1 MLRLGPQSLI
11 HNKIIVQ
18 YRPQVLSRTFALLR
32 FAIVTAVPKHYS
44 SMSQQANRD
53 YTAKLEI
60 QKLLLKYLLNSFR
73 VQPRSI
79 RFQNPLLAL
88 SSVVLLP
95 TLCVHTTQLRIR
107 R

>member
-11 HNKIIVQ
+11 HNKIIVVQ

-32 FAIVTAVPKHYS
+32 FATVTAIPKHYS

-60 QKLLLKYLLNSFR
+60 QKL
-73 VQPRSI
+73 
-79 RFQNPLLAL
+79 
-88 SSVVLLP
+88 
-95 TLCVHTTQLRIR
+95 
-107 R
+107 